1 VALLD
6 TIIIEGRDMKG
17 NIEDKYAGYC
27 KKHNKGPLDVWY
39 DCDECSREEDRTNW
53 VWLPILEILTLISPE
68 DRDYWLRWWFS

>member
-1 VALLD
+1 M
-6 TIIIEGRDMKG
+6 TG

-27 KKHNKGPLDVWY
+27 KKHNKGPLDAWY
-39 DCDECSREEDRTNW
+39 DCDECSREEDRANW